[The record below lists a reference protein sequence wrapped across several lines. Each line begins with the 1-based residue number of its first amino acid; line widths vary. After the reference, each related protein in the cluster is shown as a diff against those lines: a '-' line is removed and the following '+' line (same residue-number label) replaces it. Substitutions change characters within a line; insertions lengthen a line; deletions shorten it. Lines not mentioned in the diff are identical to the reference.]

1 MKRWALP
8 PVDVA
13 DLPPKAKTEVGC
25 LQIYSEGVI
34 EYCYRLEE
42 ENAHL
47 KDELAISKGEKAR
60 PVFKPSR
67 MNEDAGKPAADM
79 PGALEKSSEP
89 TEGQTEGQTDAQPKA
104 GVGDKPKRAG
114 SAKKSKNDSLK
125 IDHDLIIKP
134 SEPIPARS
142 RFKGYR
148 YYTVQDISITQFN
161 TRYCLEHWIT
171 PDGRHLTG
179 KLPDAQKGCHFG
191 PNLVSFI
198 LYQHHQCHVTQPV
211 LHESLGEWG
220 IDISAGQIDAL
231 LQNNKERFHKEKDAL
246 LAVGLQLSSY
256 VTVDDTGARHD
267 GKNGY
272 VTHIGN
278 EHFAWFQSSDSKSRT
293 NFLELLRAGHTN
305 YRINDKALAY
315 MKEQG
320 LSGALRDA
328 LGSHAT
334 IDFATKDE
342 WLSHMAAL
350 AIATP
355 RHCRIATE
363 GALMGALSGLP
374 IAENLAIISDDAG
387 QFNILVHG
395 LCWVHAERLVHKMLP
410 LNEQHRLDIA
420 QVRGQI
426 WTFYADLKAY
436 KREPLATRKTD
447 LEKRFDQI
455 FTQKTSYVS
464 LNRLLLRLHKNKSEL
479 LLVLV
484 RPEIPLHTNGS
495 EGDIR
500 DYVKKKKISGGT
512 RSASGRKC
520 RDTFTSLKKT
530 CRKLGISFW
539 KYLLD
544 RTSNIGQIS
553 FLPDIVEQRIAA
565 S

>member
-1 MKRWALP
+1 M
-8 PVDVA
+8 
-13 DLPPKAKTEVGC
+13 
-25 LQIYSEGVI
+25 
-34 EYCYRLEE
+34 
-42 ENAHL
+42 
-47 KDELAISKGEKAR
+47 
-60 PVFKPSR
+60 
-67 MNEDAGKPAADM
+67 
-79 PGALEKSSEP
+79 
-89 TEGQTEGQTDAQPKA
+89 
-104 GVGDKPKRAG
+104 
-114 SAKKSKNDSLK
+114 
-125 IDHDLIIKP
+125 
-134 SEPIPARS
+134 
-142 RFKGYR
+142 
-148 YYTVQDISITQFN
+148 
-161 TRYCLEHWIT
+161 
-171 PDGRHLTG
+171 
-179 KLPDAQKGCHFG
+179 
-191 PNLVSFI
+191 
-198 LYQHHQCHVTQPV
+198 

-231 LQNNKERFHKEKDAL
+231 LQNNKERFHQEKDAL
-246 LAVGLQLSSY
+246 LTAGLKLSPY

-267 GKNGY
+267 GNNGY

-305 YRINDKALAY
+305 YRINGKALAY

-320 LSGALRDA
+320 LSCALRGALRN
-328 LGSHAT
+328 HAT
-334 IDFATKDE
+334 TDFATKDE
-342 WLSHMAAL
+342 WLNHMSML
-350 AIATP
+350 AIGTP
-355 RHCRIATE
+355 RNCRIATE

-387 QFNILVHG
+387 QFKILVHG

-436 KREPLATRKTD
+436 KREPLATLKAN

-455 FTQKTSYVS
+455 FTQKTSYTS
-464 LNRLLLRLHKNKSEL
+464 LNQLLLRLHKNKSEL
-479 LLVLV
+479 LLVLD
-484 RPEIPLHTNGS
+484 RPEIPRHTNGS

-500 DYVKKKKISGGT
+500 DFVKKKKISGGI

-553 FLPDIVEQRIAA
+553 FLPDIIEQRIVA